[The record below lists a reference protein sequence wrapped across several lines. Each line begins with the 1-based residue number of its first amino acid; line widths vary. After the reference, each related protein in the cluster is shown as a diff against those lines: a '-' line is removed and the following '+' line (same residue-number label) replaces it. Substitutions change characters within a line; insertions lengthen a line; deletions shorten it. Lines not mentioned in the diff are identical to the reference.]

1 MEKKLN
7 NTPPKNR
14 GGRFID
20 RTGERVG
27 YLTITGLS
35 DEVYIRPNNTKELKW
50 NYICDCGNIGSF
62 NSTAYTKKLRTK
74 IKSSCGCNSGGKR
87 DTQLL
92 IESGYKVCGT
102 CRQTLSLSEFNIDNT
117 VIFGL
122 SSLCKKCKSESDKNY
137 RSNPKYREEQLNKK
151 KSYYKLVKLDKDKY
165 DSILKK
171 RREVRDYKYE
181 YNRLQTNPIL
191 KSKDIIRKLLTA
203 SLKVRNI
210 FKSKLCLKSE
220 EILGCSFSF
229 FKDHIENQFTEYMNW
244 GNHGEWHFDHMV
256 PLSLAK
262 NVEELIKL
270 NHYSNFRPLMAKDNL
285 SKSNIMLDE
294 FKELYH
300 TLINQNNDNIKG
312 IVEKVQK
319 YSNN

>member
-1 MEKKLN
+1 M
-7 NTPPKNR
+7 
-14 GGRFID
+14 RFED
-20 RTGERVG
+20 RTGKRVG

-35 DEVYIRPNNTKELKW
+35 DEVYVSPNNVKTLKW
-50 NYICDCGNIGSF
+50 NYICDCGKTGSF
-62 NSTAYTKKLRTK
+62 NTTSYTKKMRNTLK
-74 IKSSCGCNSGGKR
+74 ASCGCNSGGKR
-87 DTQLL
+87 DTQIL
-92 IESGYKVCGT
+92 IDSGYKICGT
-102 CRQTLSLSEFNIDNT
+102 CKQTLSLSEFNISKT

-122 SSLCKKCKSESDKNY
+122 ASLCKKCKSESDKNY
-137 RSNPKYREEQLNKK
+137 RYNPKYREEQLNRKR
-151 KSYYKLVKLDKDKY
+151 SYYKLVKLDKDKY
-165 DSILKK
+165 ENILKK

-181 YNRLQTNPIL
+181 YNRLQTNPML

-300 TLINQNNDNIKG
+300 ILINQNNDNIKG